1 MYIKRGILLH
11 TVRNHSLVLILVGL
25 SACAPSIT
33 TLDTSCPQFKDVRFS
48 TDQLTSQRV
57 AILPV
62 QGIQSKEQYR
72 TPLGRSLSQSCI
84 SSFGQ
89 SSVVTTDEV
98 AKLLSENNL
107 VGTYANGLRDYRTTG
122 ILSTEYVKSMAE
134 STGCRFAL
142 YTNILPEQ
150 DNIVIASN
158 QYGAATNKVSI
169 VELSAEVQIWDL
181 QNGGIV
187 WEGKGGY
194 AFNANRE
201 QINAEQLA
209 DNVHKGLM
217 TVLGREKSD
226 NCPDRIQLVQ
236 AEQMAHAKT
245 LLGFIGVSGLA
256 SFVIFLSGY

>member
-1 MYIKRGILLH
+1 MTHI
-11 TVRNHSLVLILVGL
+11 VRYRYVVLFFIGL

-33 TLDTSCPQFKDVRFS
+33 YLDTSCPQFKDVRFTS
-48 TDQLTSQRV
+48 DQLTTQRV

-84 SSFGQ
+84 SNFGQ

-107 VGTYANGLRDYRTTG
+107 VGNYANGLRDYRTTG
-122 ILSTEYVKSMAE
+122 ILSSEYVKSMAE
-134 STGCRFAL
+134 ATGCRFAL

-150 DNIVIASN
+150 DNIVIATN
-158 QYGAATNKVSI
+158 QYGTATNKVSI

-194 AFNANRE
+194 AYNSNRE
-201 QINAEQLA
+201 QITAEQLT
-209 DNVHKGLM
+209 DNVNKGLM
-217 TVLGREKSD
+217 SVLGREKSD
-226 NCPDRIQLVQ
+226 NCPNRNQLIQ
-236 AEQMAHAKT
+236 AEQMAYART
-245 LLGFIGVSGLA
+245 LFGFVGVSGLVYFIILA
-256 SFVIFLSGY
+256 SGN

>member
-1 MYIKRGILLH
+1 LTHI
-11 TVRNHSLVLILVGL
+11 VRYRYVVLFFFGL

-33 TLDTSCPQFKDVRFS
+33 YLDTSCPQFKDVRFTS
-48 TDQLTSQRV
+48 DQLTTHRV

-84 SSFGQ
+84 SNFGQ
-89 SSVVTTDEV
+89 PSVVTTDEV
-98 AKLLSENNL
+98 AKLLSDNNL

-122 ILSTEYVKSMAE
+122 ILSSEYVKSMAE
-134 STGCRFAL
+134 ATGCRFAL

-150 DNIVIASN
+150 DNIVIATN
-158 QYGAATNKVSI
+158 QYGTATNKVSI

-194 AFNANRE
+194 AYNSNRE
-201 QINAEQLA
+201 QITAEQLTV
-209 DNVHKGLM
+209 NVNKGLM
-217 TVLGREKSD
+217 SVLGREKSD
-226 NCPDRIQLVQ
+226 NCPNRIQLIQ
-236 AEQMAHAKT
+236 AEQMAYART
-245 LLGFIGVSGLA
+245 LFGFVGVSGIVSLIILA
-256 SFVIFLSGY
+256 SGS